1 MPNRPFLP
9 GPALACVMAATV
21 VLAGCATTDADPE
34 ILLEA
39 DDAIALAQR
48 AGASDHAPLELDEAM
63 ELRSE
68 AAQAVSEDEPVEASR
83 LVQRA
88 ALQARLAIVRAE
100 GARARAELERK
111 RAELEALRDELRDA
125 FGDAID
131 TTPDREDAE

>member
-1 MPNRPFLP
+1 MPNRQFLP
-9 GPALACVMAATV
+9 RLALGGVIAATV
-21 VLAGCATTDADPE
+21 VLSGCATTDADPE

-63 ELRSE
+63 ELRAE
-68 AAQAVSEDEPVEASR
+68 AAQAVSEDEPVEAGR
-83 LVQRA
+83 MVQRA
-88 ALQARLAIVRAE
+88 AQQARLAIVRAE

-125 FGDAID
+125 FGDRID
-131 TTPDREDAE
+131 MTPAGEDRE